1 MLEHNEQIEQHEEV
15 ILEDELDIK
24 EDPVLEKMF
33 KQKSEIVAPSISDLN
48 QTFI

>member
-1 MLEHNEQIEQHEEV
+1 MLEHNEQIEQHEV
-15 ILEDELDIK
+15 ILEDEVDIK

>member
-1 MLEHNEQIEQHEEV
+1 MQ
-15 ILEDELDIK
+15 DEAEIK
-24 EDPVLEKMF
+24 ADPVLEKMF